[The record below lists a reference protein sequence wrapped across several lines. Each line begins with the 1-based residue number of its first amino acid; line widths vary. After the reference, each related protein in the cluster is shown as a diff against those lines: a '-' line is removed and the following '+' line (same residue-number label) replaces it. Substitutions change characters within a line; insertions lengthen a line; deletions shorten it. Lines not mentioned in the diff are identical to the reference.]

1 VVNSAALIAL
11 LVIPKTIIF
20 FRKADGQILI
30 QNKHAGT
37 AAEEKSAGGER
48 RPLETAINAKS
59 RSYIIVA
66 SLLAL
71 FLGALDAMVM
81 SAAMPTIVSELG
93 GLYLY
98 SWVYSAYLLARA
110 VALPVFGKLADIFR
124 SRRLFIIAICIFL
137 LGSVLAGLAQSMT
150 QLILSRVLQ
159 GIGAGGNFALVYI
172 VLADVSSPEDR
183 GKTLSLGSFIWGLAS
198 VLGPTFG
205 GFVVTYFSWRW
216 IFFVNVPLGVFS
228 LLGIAVYLVE
238 VRDKK
243 KEAAIDYW
251 GALTLSTTILGLLTV
266 FLLAGRSYDWIS
278 PQIIGL
284 SMITTAAG
292 TAFFYAEKRAR
303 EPILS
308 LDFFGSRGFSIGNGS
323 AFLASFAIFSLF
335 AYSPLFIQGA
345 LGKTPLQMSVAML
358 SLSLGWSVGALAC
371 GQIVN
376 RFGQKASTVF
386 GSLCL
391 AVGGGIM
398 ITFSTGTSLAACS
411 IVLGFAG
418 IGMGFVSMAT
428 LLVVQDSLDISD
440 LGVATASHQFSRTL
454 GGTIGVGIS
463 GSFVTMALSNATES
477 MMSTGL
483 NNLPPSLSVQIK
495 QSIENIFRPEVQA
508 LLTPEIQKTMQE
520 AMARGVSRVF
530 WITFF
535 ASLLCLI
542 LSVLIPVKTVPRPKV
557 GS

>member
-1 VVNSAALIAL
+1 M
-11 LVIPKTIIF
+11 
-20 FRKADGQILI
+20 I
-30 QNKHAGT
+30 QNKQAGA
-37 AAEEKSAGGER
+37 AAEKKSAGGER
-48 RPLETAINAKS
+48 LSPETTIDAK
-59 RSYIIVA
+59 RRFYIIIA

-71 FLGALDAMVM
+71 FLGALDSLVM

-93 GLYLY
+93 GLHLY

-110 VALPVFGKLADIFR
+110 VSLPVFGKLADIFK
-124 SRRLFIIAICIFL
+124 SRRLYIISICIFL
-137 LGSVLAGLAQSMT
+137 LGSILAGLAQSMM

-172 VLADVSSPEDR
+172 VLADVSSPENR

-228 LLGIAVYLVE
+228 LVGIAVYLVE

-243 KEAAIDYW
+243 KETAIDYW

-284 SMITTAAG
+284 SMITIAAG
-292 TAFFYAEKRAR
+292 IAFFYAEKRAR

-323 AFLASFAIFSLF
+323 AFLASFTIFSLF

-345 LGKTPLQMSVAML
+345 LGKTPLQMSMAML
-358 SLSLGWSVGALAC
+358 SLSLGWSVGALVC
-371 GQIVN
+371 GQVVN
-376 RFGQKASTVF
+376 RFGQKPSTVF

-391 AVGGGIM
+391 TVGGGIM

-428 LLVVQDSLDISD
+428 LLVVQDSLDKSD

-463 GSFVTMALSNATES
+463 GSFVTMALSNAVES
-477 MMSTGL
+477 LMNSGL
-483 NNLPPSLSVQIK
+483 NNLPPSLNAQIK

-520 AMARGVSRVF
+520 AMARGVSTVF

-535 ASLLCLI
+535 ASLLCLF
-542 LSVLIPVKTVPRPKV
+542 LSVLIPLKTVPRPKMS
-557 GS
+557 G

>member
-1 VVNSAALIAL
+1 
-11 LVIPKTIIF
+11 
-20 FRKADGQILI
+20 
-30 QNKHAGT
+30 
-37 AAEEKSAGGER
+37 
-48 RPLETAINAKS
+48 
-59 RSYIIVA
+59 
-66 SLLAL
+66 
-71 FLGALDAMVM
+71 M
-81 SAAMPTIVSELG
+81 SAAMPTIVADLG
-93 GLYLY
+93 GLHLY

-124 SRRLFIIAICIFL
+124 SRRLYIISICIFL
-137 LGSVLAGLAQSMT
+137 LGSILAGLAQSMM
-150 QLILSRVLQ
+150 QLILARVLQ

-172 VLADVSSPEDR
+172 VLADVSSPADR

-228 LLGIAVYLVE
+228 LLGIAFYLVE
-238 VRDKK
+238 VREKK
-243 KEAAIDYW
+243 KAAAIDYW
-251 GALTLSTTILGLLTV
+251 GAFTLSTAILGLLTV

-284 SMITTAAG
+284 SMITIAAG
-292 TAFFYAEKRAR
+292 IAFYYAEKRAR

-308 LDFFGSRGFSIGNGS
+308 LGFFAIRGFSIGNGS
-323 AFLASFAIFSLF
+323 AFLASFTIFSLF

-358 SLSLGWSVGALAC
+358 TLSLGWSLGALAC

-376 RFGQKASTVF
+376 RFGQKPSTVF

-398 ITFSTGTSLAACS
+398 ITFSTATSLAACS
-411 IVLGFAG
+411 VVLGFVG

-463 GSFVTMALSNATES
+463 GSFVTIALSNVMES
-477 MMSTGL
+477 LLDTGF
-483 NNLPPSLSVQIK
+483 NNLPPSLNVGIK
-495 QSIENIFRPEVQA
+495 QSIENIFRPEVQT
-508 LLTPEIQKTMQE
+508 LLAPDIQKTMQ
-520 AMARGVSRVF
+520 AAVARGVSMVF

-542 LSVLIPVKTVPRPKV
+542 LSVLIPARSAPRPKAD
-557 GS
+557 G

>member
-1 VVNSAALIAL
+1 MVRNQRTENEAELHSEAGEPRQPEA
-11 LVIPKTIIF
+11 VISPRSRNYVII
-20 FRKADGQILI
+20 
-30 QNKHAGT
+30 
-37 AAEEKSAGGER
+37 
-48 RPLETAINAKS
+48 
-59 RSYIIVA
+59 A

-71 FLGALDAMVM
+71 FLGALDALVM
-81 SAAMPTIVSELG
+81 SAAMPTIVADLG
-93 GLYLY
+93 GLHLY

-110 VALPVFGKLADIFR
+110 VSLPMFGKLADIFR
-124 SRRLFIIAICIFL
+124 SRSLYIISICIFL
-137 LGSVLAGLAQSMT
+137 LGSILAGLAQNMM
-150 QLILSRVLQ
+150 QLILARVLQ

-172 VLADVSSPEDR
+172 VLADVSSPENR

-216 IFFVNVPLGVFS
+216 IFFVNVPLGMFA
-228 LLGIAVYLVE
+228 LLGIAIYLVE
-238 VRDKK
+238 VREKK

-251 GALTLSTTILGLLTV
+251 GALTLSTAILGLLTV
-266 FLLAGRSYDWIS
+266 FLMAGRSYDWIS

-284 SMITTAAG
+284 SMITIAAG
-292 TAFFYAEKRAR
+292 IAFYYAEKKAR
-303 EPILS
+303 EPILD

-323 AFLASFAIFSLF
+323 AFLASFTIFSLF

-358 SLSLGWSVGALAC
+358 SLSLGWSVGALTC

-376 RFGQKASTVF
+376 RFGQKPLTVF

-391 AVGGGIM
+391 AVGGGIL

-411 IVLGFAG
+411 VVLGFVG
-418 IGMGFVSMAT
+418 MGMGFVSMAT
-428 LLVVQDSLDISD
+428 LLVVQDSLDKSD

-463 GSFVTMALSNATES
+463 GSFVTMALSNVMES
-477 MMSTGL
+477 LLNTNL
-483 NNLPPSLSVQIK
+483 NNLPPSLNVEIK

-508 LLTPEIQKTMQE
+508 LLAPDIQKTMQE
-520 AMARGVSRVF
+520 AVAQGVSMVF

-542 LSVLIPVKTVPRPKV
+542 LSLLIPVRTVPRPKV
-557 GS
+557 SG

>member
-1 VVNSAALIAL
+1 
-11 LVIPKTIIF
+11 LVLNQRTENEAELHSGAGELRSPEAVISPRSRNYVII
-20 FRKADGQILI
+20 
-30 QNKHAGT
+30 
-37 AAEEKSAGGER
+37 
-48 RPLETAINAKS
+48 
-59 RSYIIVA
+59 A

-71 FLGALDAMVM
+71 FLGALDALVM
-81 SAAMPTIVSELG
+81 SAAMPTIVADLG
-93 GLYLY
+93 GLHLY

-110 VALPVFGKLADIFR
+110 VSLPVFGKLADIFR
-124 SRRLFIIAICIFL
+124 SRRLYIISICIFL
-137 LGSVLAGLAQSMT
+137 LGSILAGLAQNMM
-150 QLILSRVLQ
+150 QLILARVLQ

-172 VLADVSSPEDR
+172 VLADVSSPENR
-183 GKTLSLGSFIWGLAS
+183 GKTLSMGSFIWGLAS

-216 IFFVNVPLGVFS
+216 IFFINVPLGVFA
-228 LLGIAVYLVE
+228 LLGIAIYLVE

-251 GALTLSTTILGLLTV
+251 GALTLSTAILGLLTV
-266 FLLAGRSYDWIS
+266 FLMAGRSYDWIS
-278 PQIIGL
+278 PQIISL
-284 SMITTAAG
+284 SVITIAAG
-292 TAFFYAEKRAR
+292 IAFFYAEKRAL

-308 LDFFGSRGFSIGNGS
+308 LDFFGIRSFSIGNGS
-323 AFLASFAIFSLF
+323 AFLASFTIFSLF

-376 RFGQKASTVF
+376 RFGQRPSTVF

-398 ITFSTGTSLAACS
+398 VTFSAGTSLTACS
-411 IVLGFAG
+411 GVLGFVG

-428 LLVVQDSLDISD
+428 LLVVQDSLDKSD

-463 GSFVTMALSNATES
+463 GSFVTMALSNVMES
-477 MMSTGL
+477 VLNTRL
-483 NNLPPSLSVQIK
+483 NNLSPSLNVEIK

-508 LLTPEIQKTMQE
+508 LLAPDIQKTMQE
-520 AMARGVSRVF
+520 AVAQGVSMVF

-535 ASLLCLI
+535 ASLLCLT
-542 LSVLIPVKTVPRPKV
+542 LSVLIPVRTVPRPKV
-557 GS
+557 SG

>member
-1 VVNSAALIAL
+1 MFRNQRTENEAELHSGAGEPRSPEAAISPRSRNY
-11 LVIPKTIIF
+11 VII
-20 FRKADGQILI
+20 
-30 QNKHAGT
+30 
-37 AAEEKSAGGER
+37 
-48 RPLETAINAKS
+48 
-59 RSYIIVA
+59 A

-71 FLGALDAMVM
+71 FLGALDALVM
-81 SAAMPTIVSELG
+81 SAAMPTIVADLG
-93 GLYLY
+93 GLHLY

-110 VALPVFGKLADIFR
+110 VSLPMFGKLADIFR
-124 SRRLFIIAICIFL
+124 SHSLYIISICIFL
-137 LGSVLAGLAQSMT
+137 LGSILAGLAQNMI
-150 QLILSRVLQ
+150 QLILARVLQ

-172 VLADVSSPEDR
+172 VLADVSSPENR
-183 GKTLSLGSFIWGLAS
+183 GKTLSMGSFIWGLAS
-198 VLGPTFG
+198 LLGPTFG

-216 IFFVNVPLGVFS
+216 IFFVNVPLGMFA
-228 LLGIAVYLVE
+228 LLGIAIYLVE
-238 VRDKK
+238 VREKK

-251 GALTLSTTILGLLTV
+251 GALTLSTAILGLLTV
-266 FLLAGRSYDWIS
+266 FLMAGRSYDWIS

-284 SMITTAAG
+284 SMITIAAG
-292 TAFFYAEKRAR
+292 IAFYYAEKKAR

-323 AFLASFAIFSLF
+323 AFLASFTIFSLF

-358 SLSLGWSVGALAC
+358 SLSLGWSVGALTC

-376 RFGQKASTVF
+376 RFGQKPLTVF

-391 AVGGGIM
+391 AVGGGIL

-411 IVLGFAG
+411 IVLGFVG
-418 IGMGFVSMAT
+418 MGMGFVSMAT
-428 LLVVQDSLDISD
+428 LLVVQDSLDKSD

-463 GSFVTMALSNATES
+463 GSFVTMALSNVMES
-477 MMSTGL
+477 LLNTNL
-483 NNLPPSLSVQIK
+483 NNLPPSLNVEIK

-508 LLTPEIQKTMQE
+508 LLAPDIQKTMQE
-520 AMARGVSRVF
+520 AVAQGVSMVF

-542 LSVLIPVKTVPRPKV
+542 LSLLIPVRTVPRPKV
-557 GS
+557 SG

>member
-1 VVNSAALIAL
+1 MRLGTSLYY
-11 LVIPKTIIF
+11 TRFIIF
-20 FRKADGQILI
+20 SSTVKKSNADSPLKIG
-30 QNKHAGT
+30 
-37 AAEEKSAGGER
+37 KSMHPEAVIS
-48 RPLETAINAKS
+48 PKS
-59 RSYIIVA
+59 RNYIIIA

-81 SAAMPTIVSELG
+81 SAAMPTIVADLG
-93 GLYLY
+93 GLHLY

-110 VALPVFGKLADIFR
+110 VSLPVFGKLADIFR
-124 SRRLFIIAICIFL
+124 SRRLYIISISIFL
-137 LGSVLAGLAQSMT
+137 LGSVLAGLAQSML
-150 QLILSRVLQ
+150 QLILARALQ

-172 VLADVSSPEDR
+172 VLADVSSPEKR

-238 VRDKK
+238 VREKK

-266 FLLAGRSYDWIS
+266 FLLGGRSYDWIS
-278 PQIIGL
+278 PQIMGL
-284 SMITTAAG
+284 SMITIAAG
-292 TAFFYAEKRAR
+292 IAFFYAEKRAR

-308 LDFFGSRGFSIGNGS
+308 LDFFGSRSFSIGNGS
-323 AFLASFAIFSLF
+323 AFLASFTIFSLF

-371 GQIVN
+371 GQLVN
-376 RFGQKASTVF
+376 RVGQKPLTVF

-418 IGMGFVSMAT
+418 VGMGFVAMAT
-428 LLVVQDSLDISD
+428 LLVVQDSLDQSD
-440 LGVATASHQFSRTL
+440 LGVATASHQFFRTL

-463 GSFVTMALSNATES
+463 GSIVTMTFSNAMDSLLTN
-477 MMSTGL
+477 GL
-483 NNLPPSLSVQIK
+483 NNLPPDLNVQIK
-495 QSIENIFRPEVQA
+495 QSIDNIFRPEVQG
-508 LLTPEIQKTMQE
+508 LLTPEIQKTIQE
-520 AMARGVSRVF
+520 AVARGVSRVF
-530 WITFF
+530 WIAFF
-535 ASLLCLI
+535 VSVLCLI
-542 LSVLIPVKTVPRPKV
+542 LSVLIPVRTVPRPKV
-557 GS
+557 SG

>member
-1 VVNSAALIAL
+1 
-11 LVIPKTIIF
+11 
-20 FRKADGQILI
+20 LI
-30 QNKHAGT
+30 QNKKAG
-37 AAEEKSAGGER
+37 AAAGKKSAGDER
-48 RPLETAINAKS
+48 LSPQTAIDAK
-59 RSYIIVA
+59 RRFYIIIA

-71 FLGALDAMVM
+71 FLGALDALVM
-81 SAAMPTIVSELG
+81 SAAMPTIVADLG
-93 GLYLY
+93 GLHLY

-110 VALPVFGKLADIFR
+110 VSLPVFGKLADIFS
-124 SRRLFIIAICIFL
+124 SRRLYIISICIFL
-137 LGSVLAGLAQSMT
+137 LGSILAGLAQSMM

-216 IFFVNVPLGVFS
+216 IFFINVPLGVFS

-238 VRDKK
+238 VRDKN

-284 SMITTAAG
+284 SMITIAAAI
-292 TAFFYAEKRAR
+292 AFFYAEKRAR

-323 AFLASFAIFSLF
+323 AFLASFTIFSLF

-376 RFGQKASTVF
+376 RFGQKPSTVF

-391 AVGGGIM
+391 AVGGGIL

-411 IVLGFAG
+411 IVLGFVG
-418 IGMGFVSMAT
+418 VGMGFVSMAT
-428 LLVVQDSLDISD
+428 LLVVQDSLGQSD
-440 LGVATASHQFSRTL
+440 LGVATASHQFFRTL

-463 GSFVTMALSNATES
+463 GSFVTMALSNVMES
-477 MMSTGL
+477 LLNTGL
-483 NNLPPSLSVQIK
+483 DNLPPALNVQIK

-508 LLTPEIQKTMQE
+508 LLTPNIQKTMQE
-520 AMARGVSRVF
+520 AVAQGVSRVF

-542 LSVLIPVKTVPRPKV
+542 LSVLIPVRTVPRPKV
-557 GS
+557 VG

>member
-1 VVNSAALIAL
+1 MVNSAALIAS

-20 FRKADGQILI
+20 FRKADRQILI

-37 AAEEKSAGGER
+37 AAEEKSASGER
-48 RPLETAINAKS
+48 LSLETAIDAKS
-59 RSYIIVA
+59 RSYILVA

-71 FLGALDAMVM
+71 FLGALDSLVM

-93 GLYLY
+93 GLHLY

-124 SRRLFIIAICIFL
+124 SRRLFIISICIFL
-137 LGSVLAGLAQSMT
+137 LGSVLAGLAQSMM

-278 PQIIGL
+278 PQIISL

-308 LDFFGSRGFSIGNGS
+308 LEFFGSRGFSIGNGS

-440 LGVATASHQFSRTL
+440 LGVATASHQFFRTL

-463 GSFVTMALSNATES
+463 GSFVTMALSNAVES
-477 MMSTGL
+477 LMNSGM

-542 LSVLIPVKTVPRPKV
+542 LSVLIPVKTVPRPKM
-557 GS
+557 SS

>member
-1 VVNSAALIAL
+1 
-11 LVIPKTIIF
+11 
-20 FRKADGQILI
+20 LI

-37 AAEEKSAGGER
+37 AAEKKSAGSEQR
-48 RPLETAINAKS
+48 TTETAIDAK
-59 RSYIIVA
+59 RRFYIIIA

-71 FLGALDAMVM
+71 FLGALDSLVM
-81 SAAMPTIVSELG
+81 SAAMPTIVSDLG
-93 GLYLY
+93 GLHLY

-110 VALPVFGKLADIFR
+110 VSLPLFGKLADIVR
-124 SRRLFIIAICIFL
+124 SRTLYIVSICIFV
-137 LGSVLAGLAQSMT
+137 LGSIFAGLAQNMI
-150 QLILSRVLQ
+150 QLILARVLQ

-172 VLADVSSPEDR
+172 VLADVSSPENR

-216 IFFVNVPLGVFS
+216 IFFINVPLGVFS
-228 LLGIAVYLVE
+228 LLGIALYLVE
-238 VRDKK
+238 VREKK

-284 SMITTAAG
+284 SLITIAG
-292 TAFFYAEKRAR
+292 GIAFFYAEKRAR

-323 AFLASFAIFSLF
+323 AFLASFTIFSLF

-358 SLSLGWSVGALAC
+358 SLSLGWSVGALTC

-376 RFGQKASTVF
+376 RFGQKPSTVF

-411 IVLGFAG
+411 VVLGIAG
-418 IGMGFVSMAT
+418 VGMGFVSMAT
-428 LLVVQDSLDISD
+428 LLVVQDSLDRSD
-440 LGVATASHQFSRTL
+440 LGVATASHQFFRTL

-463 GSFVTMALSNATES
+463 GSFVTMALSNVMES
-477 MMSTGL
+477 LRNTGL
-483 NNLPPSLSVQIK
+483 NNLPPSLKVQIK

-508 LLTPEIQKTMQE
+508 LLTPKIQKTMQE
-520 AMARGVSRVF
+520 AMAQGVSTVF

-535 ASLLCLI
+535 ASLLCLT

-557 GS
+557 SC

>member
-1 VVNSAALIAL
+1 MLNQNSRYSA
-11 LVIPKTIIF
+11 KTIIF
-20 FRKADGQILI
+20 SREAVRPNLFRNQPTEIDVESHPKTGQP
-30 QNKHAGT
+30 
-37 AAEEKSAGGER
+37 S
-48 RPLETAINAKS
+48 RPEAVISPRS
-59 RSYIIVA
+59 RNYVIIA

-71 FLGALDAMVM
+71 FLGALDALVM
-81 SAAMPTIVSELG
+81 SAAMPTIVADLG
-93 GLYLY
+93 GLHLY

-124 SRRLFIIAICIFL
+124 SRRLYIISICIFL
-137 LGSVLAGLAQSMT
+137 LGSILAGMAQSMM

-172 VLADVSSPEDR
+172 VLADISSPENR

-216 IFFVNVPLGVFS
+216 IFFVNVPLGAFS
-228 LLGIAVYLVE
+228 LLGITLYLIE

-251 GALTLSTTILGLLTV
+251 GALTLSTAILGLLTV
-266 FLLAGRSYDWIS
+266 FLLAGRSYDWTS
-278 PQIIGL
+278 PQIISL
-284 SMITTAAG
+284 SIITIAAG
-292 TAFFYAEKRAR
+292 IAFFYAEQKAR

-308 LDFFGSRGFSIGNGS
+308 LGFFTIRGFSIGNGS
-323 AFLASFAIFSLF
+323 AFLASFTIFSLF

-358 SLSLGWSVGALAC
+358 SLSLGWSVGALGC

-376 RFGQKASTVF
+376 RLGQKPSTVF

-398 ITFSTGTSLAACS
+398 LSFSTDTSLAACS
-411 IVLGFAG
+411 VVLGFVG

-428 LLVVQDSLDISD
+428 LLVVQESLDISD
-440 LGVATASHQFSRTL
+440 LGVATSSHQFARTL

-463 GSFVTMALSNATES
+463 GSFVTMSFSHVMES
-477 MMSTGL
+477 LTKTGL
-483 NNLPPSLSVQIK
+483 NNLPPSLHVQIK

-508 LLTPEIQKTMQE
+508 LLDPDIQKTLQE
-520 AMARGVSRVF
+520 AVAGGVSMVF

-542 LSVLIPVKTVPRPKV
+542 LSVLIPVKKKE
-557 GS
+557 